1 MDLVANDVSLF
12 IGQKL
17 LKGLKCLFWSRK
29 AKKKKKIDLINK
41 PSDKSGRFLLFTI
54 KTKNK
59 WSFCSIKQEYD
70 QPKNHPD
77 LCNITGSMSIV

>member
-1 MDLVANDVSLF
+1 MDLVANDVFFRSK
-12 IGQKL
+12 IT
-17 LKGLKCLFWSRK
+17 KGSQMSFLEPKS
-29 AKKKKKIDLINK
+29 KKKKKIDLINK